1 MVQEIKKAFRAK
13 YNKINLSNER
23 LEAYATKWANKI
35 EDENAIEEFLNTLDV
50 EPLEDIAKLDDA
62 VRAKNKQDEPK
73 PKDDEP
79 TPQPATGNYVS
90 VEQFNELKAMLE
102 NKTKSDLVNS
112 RSEQLKNIPEE
123 LRTAL
128 KYTPLDAL
136 TDEQFTE
143 LKTDLTN
150 QAEKLKVA
158 QSATNPKFGGT
169 KPSTDLSADEKRYL
183 ESKKKKKDE

>member
-50 EPLEDIAKLDDA
+50 EQLEDIAKLDDA
-62 VRAKNKQDEPK
+62 VRAKQKQDEPK
-73 PKDDEP
+73 PKDDEQ
-79 TPQPATGNYVS
+79 TPQPNTEIEA
-90 VEQFNELKAMLE
+90 LKQQMARMQEALE

-128 KYTPLDAL
+128 KYTSLDAL

-169 KPSTDLSADEKRYL
+169 KPSTDISADRAKEIANKI
-183 ESKKKKKDE
+183 